1 MVGKQ
6 SRHHAR
12 NGGEKTRYLPMENFD
27 GSSKTS
33 TLVAEYVLF
42 EIKGAEFTFID
53 MGMHEKMCRRPL
65 G

>member
-1 MVGKQ
+1 
-6 SRHHAR
+6 
-12 NGGEKTRYLPMENFD
+12 MENFD